1 MSMRRKPSVYVALD
15 DYKSMNKG
23 EISFTKGDTFK
34 LLKQNK
40 NEEA

>member
-1 MSMRRKPSVYVALD
+1 MRRKPSVYVAVA
-15 DYKSMNKG
+15 DYQSQNKG
-23 EISFTKGDTFK
+23 EISFSKGDTFK